1 MDFLSQNGPPA
12 PVMVKTVSLDSMGCL
27 EAQAQN
33 WWMVKG
39 KFATCPYLPTYSGKK
54 PGFGMLRM
62 VSARSATCSLPN
74 CVKKKLQK
82 DPKGVAVLPNSSE
95 LFHPML
101 SYQHPANT
109 TNKNEGKRPC
119 NILQQKISEISE
131 SQIAS
136 IDPNHLEL

>member
-1 MDFLSQNGPPA
+1 
-12 PVMVKTVSLDSMGCL
+12 
-27 EAQAQN
+27 
-33 WWMVKG
+33 
-39 KFATCPYLPTYSGKK
+39 
-54 PGFGMLRM
+54 
-62 VSARSATCSLPN
+62 
-74 CVKKKLQK
+74 VKKKLQK

-109 TNKNEGKRPC
+109 INKNEGKRPC